1 MLYALIPGR
10 VNDSDSP
17 AGGNTASPWL
27 GRTTKVFSSI
37 PLPPVCLGCGH
48 IFISMVDSSRRA
60 LLVMAVVRMINR
72 SPGGEAR
79 TEGDPAENKRLPCQ
93 GMAMMPRPQLKPLVN
108 LTYLRTEGGGYLH
121 LLDFL
126 KEQDKNPKDSKHSPK
141 RSLTGATTNWFIC
154 VTGQRGNQL
163 QKAYFFSLFAQA
175 YFQNS

>member
-1 MLYALIPGR
+1 
-10 VNDSDSP
+10 
-17 AGGNTASPWL
+17 
-27 GRTTKVFSSI
+27 
-37 PLPPVCLGCGH
+37 
-48 IFISMVDSSRRA
+48 MVDSSRRA
-60 LLVMAVVRMINR
+60 LLVMAVVRMMNR

-108 LTYLRTEGGGYLH
+108 LSILRTEGGGYLH

-126 KEQDKNPKDSKHSPK
+126 KEEQDKNPKDSKHNPK
-141 RSLTGATTNWFIC
+141 RSLTGSYHQLVYLCNTTR
-154 VTGQRGNQL
+154 RGNQL